1 MDGLMEIK
9 GKPAKLCEEP
19 EDDLSLGRFAMAIFG
34 GAGDL
39 AQRKLLPALYLLYLK
54 GRIGGDFTLVGLGHT
69 QLTDE
74 TYRELAGHAVKEF
87 LPGSFDEKKCAEFVS
102 HFGYLSGDMGDAKLY
117 AALSRKLAGCS
128 AAGGAAPNIVLYL
141 AVPPDVLETITVNL
155 GQSGLCAGALAGKI
169 IVEKPFGADR
179 ASAARLNALLRR
191 SFSEDRIY
199 RIDHYLGK
207 DTVQNMLYFRFGNSI
222 FEPLWNRRYIDH
234 VQITVA
240 EEIGI
245 EHRGRFYEQ
254 AGVVRDII
262 QNHMMQLLAL
272 TAMEPPVGFDADRIR
287 DEKVKVLRTVRPA
300 PANGGPSAVFGQ
312 YGPGNVGGAPAKGYR
327 QEDRVSPAS
336 DSPTFFCGKFF
347 LDSWRWSGVP
357 FYLRSGKRLPCR
369 RTAIHVQFKAAPLQI
384 FGGSCEA
391 LEPNALVFDIEP
403 REKISLLL
411 NVKQPGISRKLSSVD
426 MELDYEDSFGARQ
439 HSPYERLL
447 IDCVRGDLT
456 LFAREDEVDTTWS
469 IIDPL
474 MKSWQDG
481 PRPEFP
487 NYAAGS
493 PGPEEAALL
502 MERDGRRWRD
512 I

>member
-1 MDGLMEIK
+1 MNEHMEIK
-9 GKPAKLCEEP
+9 GRLAKLCGEP
-19 EDDLSLGRFAMAIFG
+19 EDDLSLGRFSMAIFG

-54 GRIGGDFTLVGLGHT
+54 GRIGGDFTLVGLGHP
-69 QLTDE
+69 QLTDG
-74 TYRELAGHAVKEF
+74 TYRELAAKAIKEF
-87 LPGSFDEKKCAEFVS
+87 LPGSFDEKKCGEFVS
-102 HFGYLSGDMGDAKLY
+102 HLGYLSGDMNDAELY
-117 AALSRKLAGCS
+117 AALSRKLSGCAGG
-128 AAGGAAPNIVLYL
+128 GGAATNIVLYL
-141 AVPPDVLETITVNL
+141 AVPPDVLEAIILNL
-155 GQSGLCAGALAGKI
+155 GRSGLCAGALAGKI

-179 ASAARLNALLRR
+179 DSAARLNALLRS

-300 PANGGPSAVFGQ
+300 PPDGGPSAVFGQ
-312 YGPGNVGGAPAKGYR
+312 YGPGAVGGAQAKGYR

-336 DSPTFFCGKFF
+336 DSPTYFCGKFF

-357 FYLRSGKRLPCR
+357 FYLRSGKRLAGR
-369 RTAIHVQFKAAPLQI
+369 RTSVYVQFKAAPLQI

-391 LEPNALVFDIEP
+391 LEPNALLFDIQP

-411 NVKQPGISRKLSSVD
+411 NVKQPGVSRRLSSVD
-426 MELDYEDSFGARQ
+426 MELDYEDSFGARR

-456 LFAREDEVDTTWS
+456 LFAREDEIDTTWG
-469 IIDPL
+469 IVDPL
-474 MKSWQDG
+474 IRAWRDG
-481 PRPEFP
+481 PGPAFP

-493 PGPEEAALL
+493 QGPAEAALL
-502 MERDGRRWRD
+502 MERDGRRWLD
-512 I
+512 L

>member
-1 MDGLMEIK
+1 MTEPVEIK
-9 GKPAKLCEEP
+9 GKFIKVCDEP
-19 EDDLSLGRFAMAIFG
+19 GEDLSLGRFAMAIFG

-54 GRIGGDFTLVGLGHT
+54 GRVGADFAVVGLGHP
-69 QLTDE
+69 QLDDE
-74 TYRELAGHAVKEF
+74 TYRELAAKAIKEF
-87 LPGSFDEKKCAEFVS
+87 LPGSFDEKKCGEFVS
-102 HFGYLSGDMGDAKLY
+102 RLGYLCGDMGDPALY
-117 AALSRKLAGCS
+117 RRLSERLAGCS
-128 AAGGAAPNIVLYL
+128 VGESSPNIIMYL
-141 AVPPDVLETITVNL
+141 AVPPNALESIVSNL
-155 GQSGLCAGALAGKI
+155 GAAGLCEGALAGKV
-169 IVEKPFGADR
+169 IVEKPFGSDR
-179 ASAARLNALLRR
+179 ESAARLNALLRR

-287 DEKVKVLRTVRPA
+287 DEKVKVLRTVRAA
-300 PANGGPSAVFGQ
+300 PAEDGPAVVFGQ
-312 YGPGNVGGAPAKGYR
+312 YGPGTAGGQPAKGYR
-327 QEDRVSPAS
+327 QEDRVSPSS
-336 DSPTFFCGKFF
+336 DSPTYFCGKFF
-347 LDSWRWSGVP
+347 LDNWRWSGVP
-357 FYLRSGKRLPCR
+357 FYLRSGKRLAGR
-369 RTAIHVQFKAAPLQI
+369 RTAVYVQFRGAPLQI

-391 LEPNALVFDIEP
+391 LEPNALLFDIQP

-411 NVKQPGISRKLSSVD
+411 NVKKPGVSKRLNSVD
-426 MELDYEDSFGARQ
+426 MELDYEENFGARQ

-456 LFAREDEVDTTWS
+456 LFAREDEIDRTWA
-469 IIDPL
+469 IVDPL
-474 MKSWQDG
+474 ILNWRRGPWQAL
-481 PRPEFP
+481 F

-493 PGPEEAALL
+493 QGPEEAARL
-502 MERDGRRWRD
+502 MERDGRRWLEL
-512 I
+512 